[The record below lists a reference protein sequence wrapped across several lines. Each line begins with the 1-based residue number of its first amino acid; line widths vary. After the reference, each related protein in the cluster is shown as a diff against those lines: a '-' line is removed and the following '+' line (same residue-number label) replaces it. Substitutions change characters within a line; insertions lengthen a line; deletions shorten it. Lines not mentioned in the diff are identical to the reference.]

1 MLEDLA
7 VAFSK
12 QLPHHSFPII
22 RREGEFSAATL
33 VFAKEKNAELAVRG
47 DVAYVM
53 DIKLTAWKKIDEAE
67 QSRTYTLVFT

>member
-33 VFAKEKNAELAVRG
+33 VFGKEEKCG
-47 DVAYVM
+47 
-53 DIKLTAWKKIDEAE
+53 ISG
-67 QSRTYTLVFT
+67 QG